1 MGSAYWGGKGKRRYL
16 QFSVKKS
23 LMEVQLSCLHE
34 MCHNYELISFKSL
47 SSVLTSASSTE
58 IKQNNPNFDD
68 NAGIGQARNWEIFLE
83 GML

>member
-1 MGSAYWGGKGKRRYL
+1 
-16 QFSVKKS
+16 
-23 LMEVQLSCLHE
+23 MEVQLSCLHK

-58 IKQNNPNFDD
+58 RKQNNPNFED